1 MSKTRS
7 HNTIR
12 SQLISSINNSFSP
25 GTSKFQDRKTGDYMK
40 MTKIYSY
47 AEKQALTDTAKDFS
61 KWLKSSHP
69 TIKMIKDINSTI
81 IKEYLDSKTDSCTT
95 HTIKALSN
103 RLNKLSVLSS
113 TMYNRKITWKVDKI
127 PQGKETLRTIA
138 MKENDYKAI
147 IDVKSSAQG
156 KVAVELAHAFGLR
169 VSEIRIRPCDIKA
182 NSIVIYK
189 SKGGKTR
196 ILPIETKEQRAII
209 NKLKTISKEN
219 NTKYNKPILTIK
231 PTSANKWL
239 NDRCK
244 KLGITTY
251 NNHKTSFH
259 SIRKNWAIRE
269 YKKEL
274 KNNDSKCA
282 WSNVSEKL
290 GHGRDREDLRKVY
303 LPGIK

>member
-12 SQLISSINNSFSP
+12 SQLISSINNSFYP
-25 GTSKFQDRKTGDYMK
+25 GTSKFLDRKNGDYIK

-61 KWLKSSHP
+61 KWLKSSQS
-69 TIKMIKDINSTI
+69 TIKMIKEIDSTI
-81 IKEYLDSKTDSCTT
+81 IKEYLNSKTDSCTT
-95 HTIKALSN
+95 HTIKAISS
-103 RLNKLSVLSS
+103 RINKLSILSS
-113 TMYNRKITWKVDKI
+113 TMYNRNIVWKIDKV

-138 MKENDYKAI
+138 MKESDYKAI
-147 IDVKSSAQG
+147 IDVKSSPQG
-156 KVAVELAHAFGLR
+156 KIAVELAHAFGLR
-169 VSEIRIRPCDIKA
+169 VSEIKIRPCDIKA

-196 ILPIETKEQRAII
+196 IMPIETKEQRVII
-209 NKLKTISKEN
+209 NKLKSISKEN
-219 NTKYNKPILTIK
+219 NTKSNQPILTIK
-231 PTSANKWL
+231 PASANKWL
-239 NDRCK
+239 HDRCK

-274 KNNDSKCA
+274 NNHDSKTA

-290 GHGRDREDLRKVY
+290 GHGREREDLRKVY